1 MKLEVLQNEMV
12 SALKTKDRFRKDTI
26 ADLIGVIQK
35 ATITANGRIG
45 VTEELVNT
53 VLLKEK
59 KITQEMIDTCPES
72 RVELL
77 EAYKK
82 RMAIVNEFAPSI
94 MSDPVEIGNF
104 IDSLGIEI
112 NKANR
117 GKIMSALKGKCDM
130 KIANEI
136 LSKRM

>member
-26 ADLIGVIQK
+26 ADLIGAIQK

-45 VTEELVNT
+45 VTEELVDT

>member
-117 GKIMSALKGKCDM
+117 GKIMSELKGKCDM

>member
-26 ADLIGVIQK
+26 ADLIGGIQK

>member
-117 GKIMSALKGKCDM
+117 GKIMSALRGKCDM

>member
-1 MKLEVLQNEMV
+1 
-12 SALKTKDRFRKDTI
+12 
-26 ADLIGVIQK
+26 
-35 ATITANGRIG
+35 
-45 VTEELVNT
+45 
-53 VLLKEK
+53 
-59 KITQEMIDTCPES
+59 MIYTCPES
-72 RVELL
+72 RAELL
-77 EAYKK
+77 GAYKK
-82 RMAIVNEFAPSI
+82 RMEIVNEFAPSI

>member
-59 KITQEMIDTCPES
+59 KTTQEMIDTCPES